1 MCIGVEI
8 NDLPIGK
15 ADPKAVFDKHVAFF
29 FFAESGLAAGF
40 ATLGVT
46 VGLDERGLVV
56 DELNSFREVNA
67 GTRLAR
73 KLVECG

>member
-15 ADPKAVFDKHVAFF
+15 ADPKTVFNKHVAFF
-29 FFAESGLAAGF
+29 FLGESRLAAGF
-40 ATLGVT
+40 ATLGMT
-46 VGLDERGLVV
+46 VGVDERGLIV

-73 KLVECG
+73 NLVECG